1 VSENGK
7 QLGLGE
13 AFKFMPAM
21 IGGIIFS
28 QSLFLLWVYSIV
40 LVAVVGRTIGMMIL
54 DVRVVR
60 TDLGRPTIWNTIS
73 RYFLAGISVVF
84 VFPIFVWGLRRVQPY
99 DRLSGTRLVSAS
111 ARLEPQPALTQ

>member
-1 VSENGK
+1 
-7 QLGLGE
+7 
-13 AFKFMPAM
+13 MW
-21 IGGIIFS
+21 I
-28 QSLFLLWVYSIV
+28 YSIV

-60 TDLGRPTIWNTIS
+60 TDLERPTIWNTIA
-73 RYFLAGISVVF
+73 RYFLGAMSLIF